1 MKNLTKQ
8 AIRDE
13 LIRLLNDKPLSK
25 ISVREICDDLGINHN
40 TFYYYFS
47 DIYAVIQ
54 EIFAESL
61 QDVELTYQETDSW
74 EKAFVKAVAPI
85 MTNPKAVYHIY
96 NSLRREDLENY
107 IFSVGSQIMNRFVAG
122 ICPDL
127 PARQEDRK
135 LIAHFYGCALTEI
148 LLRWLEGG
156 MKQKPEEMIDRIGFL
171 FDGSIEEGLRRSA
184 EQGKVQTEGGKVNG

>member
-61 QDVELTYQETDSW
+61 QDVEL
-74 EKAFVKAVAPI
+74 
-85 MTNPKAVYHIY
+85 
-96 NSLRREDLENY
+96 
-107 IFSVGSQIMNRFVAG
+107 
-122 ICPDL
+122 
-127 PARQEDRK
+127 
-135 LIAHFYGCALTEI
+135 
-148 LLRWLEGG
+148 
-156 MKQKPEEMIDRIGFL
+156 
-171 FDGSIEEGLRRSA
+171 RS
-184 EQGKVQTEGGKVNG
+184 